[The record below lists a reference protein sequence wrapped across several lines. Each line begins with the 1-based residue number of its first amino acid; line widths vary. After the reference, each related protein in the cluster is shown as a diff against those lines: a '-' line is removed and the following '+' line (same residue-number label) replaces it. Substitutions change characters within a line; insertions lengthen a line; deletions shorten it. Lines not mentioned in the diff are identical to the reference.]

1 MLLGQENSR
10 DIFIELVLKQQ
21 YKTFLSWCDS
31 IESAIHVN
39 IQMTSDPNTQVQIQ
53 TQNYH
58 NFVHVVAM
66 LKHAKKLSKFIS
78 FPISTF
84 RYPISILKD
93 KKCNHNNTLAPFCYL
108 IGSGSWFN
116 KFKYYSS
123 WFFGIETFLNL
134 ILRSLKPYLNT
145 LTSFLHQSVQDQG
158 IRNIAD
164 IIFYDRTVFL
174 FSEAKLISVFIRLCA
189 LFNWDATWN
198 FITWYCC
205 WNIPET

>member
-1 MLLGQENSR
+1 
-10 DIFIELVLKQQ
+10 
-21 YKTFLSWCDS
+21 
-31 IESAIHVN
+31 
-39 IQMTSDPNTQVQIQ
+39 MTSDPNTHVQIQ

-123 WFFGIETFLNL
+123 WFFGIETFFNL
-134 ILRSLKPYLNT
+134 ILRSLLGETISKY
-145 LTSFLHQSVQDQG
+145 S
-158 IRNIAD
+158 D
-164 IIFYDRTVFL
+164 IIFTPECSRSGHQKYCRHHL
-174 FSEAKLISVFIRLCA
+174 LWQNCVFILWSKTD
-189 LFNWDATWN
+189 LSLYQTVHSF
-198 FITWYCC
+198 
-205 WNIPET
+205 